1 MAEDAL
7 DVGCGATSL
16 ALQCAAAQG
25 IIAGRVTTFGRV
37 PLFYYIVHIYLLHA
51 SAISF
56 AWITRGGAFFCGQA
70 QRLWPWAGRN
80 LCSVASDDHI
90 ALAALCLVC
99 CDQAA
104 AYRMVVELSLTVAE
118 KQNFRNTREEIGR

>member
-1 MAEDAL
+1 MWITSSCWAITRNRSMAEDAL

-51 SAISF
+51 SAILF
-56 AWITRGGAFFCGQA
+56 AWITIAVHFFAAKPDGYGLGLVGIYVVWLA
-70 QRLWPWAGRN
+70 MTILLWPPCAWF
-80 LCSVASDDHI
+80 
-90 ALAALCLVC
+90 AAIKRRRIEWWWSYL
-99 CDQAA
+99 
-104 AYRMVVELSLTVAE
+104 
-118 KQNFRNTREEIGR
+118 